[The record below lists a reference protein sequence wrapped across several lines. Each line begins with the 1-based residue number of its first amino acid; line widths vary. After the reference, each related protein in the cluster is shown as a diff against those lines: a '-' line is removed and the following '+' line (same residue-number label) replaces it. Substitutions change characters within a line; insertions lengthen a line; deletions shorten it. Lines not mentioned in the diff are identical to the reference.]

1 MPAEFTGEQKLR
13 IVLESII
20 RGVPKEEQCKKYS
33 ITAEQFQTWH
43 DHLIKNGG
51 KIYEQG
57 TPKSMGRV
65 SRTKKVKFIPW
76 YVSTLLIL
84 SIMVNLG
91 LGIVWVV
98 WKMASPHDA
107 EALID
112 AFPVIETAQKEQND
126 TLSNNNSLVAQ
137 QNELELESL
146 IKQVDQFSLQD
157 EDLNPESLLAETPEI
172 KKRRELSELLN
183 SSPNLVEK
191 PTADELASEV
201 EFLGQEYEGKHVV
214 YLLDVGDYQLEG
226 DGAAERMDRMKIAVL
241 DSLTKL
247 SGNSYFNVVLCWNLR
262 EAHALGKTI
271 LRASDENKKYAT
283 DWITSLG
290 TTSEGLKEGRN
301 QFYPK
306 ELLYAKPLIGVV
318 GPWYGLSTAMSYDP
332 DIVFFLVGNMPNFSP
347 KEVSRVDFNGLG
359 VDMSSELTG
368 STAGI
373 DKSDLKS
380 IIRKTAGYW
389 LVSLQSERNLPS
401 STLDIEDIAMT
412 RLGLNDWTGSTI
424 PKRLEIPWEK
434 TFDNFLAGLELGIDK
449 IPQVHAFQT
458 LPDFVVWPSSL
469 QNSFEEFCESSR
481 GSLNLFP

>member
-1 MPAEFTGEQKLR
+1 MPAEYTGEQKLR

-20 RGVPKEEQCKKYS
+20 RGVPKEEQCKKYGIS
-33 ITAEQFQTWH
+33 AEQFQNWH

-57 TPKSMGRV
+57 APRHKN
-65 SRTKKVKFIPW
+65 RTTHPRKVKFIPW
-76 YVSTLLIL
+76 YIITLLIL
-84 SIMVNLG
+84 SVMVNLG
-91 LGIVWVV
+91 AVIVWMV
-98 WKMASPHDA
+98 WKMSPPHDA
-107 EALID
+107 KVLSD
-112 AFPVIETAQKEQND
+112 VFPIIETVELEQNE
-126 TLSNNNSLVAQ
+126 TKLNNHSFVAK
-137 QNELELESL
+137 QNDLELESL

-157 EDLNPESLLAETPEI
+157 EELKPASLLVETPVI
-172 KKRRELSELLN
+172 KKRRELSEMLN
-183 SSPNLVEK
+183 SSTNLPEK
-191 PTADELASEV
+191 PTAGQLASEV
-201 EFLGQEYEGKHVV
+201 EFLGQKYEGKHVV
-214 YLLDVGDYQLEG
+214 YLLDVGGYQLEG
-226 DGAAERMDRMKIAVL
+226 EGAVQRMDRMKIAVL

-290 TTSEGLKEGRN
+290 TTLEGLKEGRN

-332 DIVFFLVGNMPNFSP
+332 DLVFFLVGNMPMFRP
-347 KEVSRVDFNGLG
+347 EEVSRVDFNGLG
-359 VDMSSELTG
+359 IDSGVKVRESNS
-368 STAGI
+368 GI
-373 DKSDLKS
+373 DQDSLKS
-380 IIRKTAGYW
+380 VIRKTAGYW
-389 LVSLQSERNLPS
+389 LISLQSERNLP
-401 STLDIEDIAMT
+401 TATADIEDIAMT
-412 RLGLNDWTGSTI
+412 RLGLNDWTGSNI

-449 IPQVHAFQT
+449 IPRVHAFQT
-458 LPDFVVWPSSL
+458 LPDFVVWPSPL